1 MCFALRDVDDEK
13 RRTEKGGGAVDVDV
27 DDDDDDGDDDVDDE
41 RRVREKGG
49 RGCRGRSP
57 VRFVSP

>member
-1 MCFALRDVDDEK
+1 MYPPDCILAPRSVGRLWPSYDDVDDDDVDVDDEK
-13 RRTEKGGGAVDVDV
+13 RL
-27 DDDDDDGDDDVDDE
+27 
-41 RRVREKGG
+41 REKGG